1 MEFADSKDSNNSS
14 LRDSQRESK
23 QSKSSESNQN
33 NESMTQ
39 KRINADS
46 LQVRDSQK
54 AQSLP
59 NRLPRLD
66 LVKSRND
73 DSLRD
78 SLLNLPFHFHKH
90 SPKDSQSL
98 TFSPKITRFPEPKAF
113 ALKAKD
119 DNLRLDSSSG
129 GAFTLIAQY
138 VLNRGGVVFGASFDE
153 NLNVAHTFIES
164 SAELDKLR
172 RSKYVESTIGESFK
186 QVKAFLKQGRIV
198 LFSGVQCQIHGLNT
212 FLRKPY
218 SNLLTIEVICNSVPS
233 AKVWDIYK
241 ESFLEEYGEKLLSFN
256 FRGKDFGWE
265 RGIFAAKTKTKTI
278 PHYMSPFFQGFLE
291 HTLTRKSCGNC
302 YSKGFVSGA
311 DFTLGDFWGIHEYH
325 ADFVDDK
332 GVSCVLV
339 HNQKALD
346 ILDSLCESA
355 HIISTTA
362 SIITLGN
369 PAALRSNPLD
379 KNRDFVLKRVFSLYE
394 RKGAKSAMD
403 FLAQVV
409 QNPQLRQQRGIAH
422 HYYRVFKD
430 DPLRKAISNA
440 LKRARKW
447 LLNPK
452 KKG

>member
-1 MEFADSKDSNNSS
+1 
-14 LRDSQRESK
+14 
-23 QSKSSESNQN
+23 
-33 NESMTQ
+33 
-39 KRINADS
+39 
-46 LQVRDSQK
+46 
-54 AQSLP
+54 
-59 NRLPRLD
+59 
-66 LVKSRND
+66 
-73 DSLRD
+73 
-78 SLLNLPFHFHKH
+78 
-90 SPKDSQSL
+90 
-98 TFSPKITRFPEPKAF
+98 
-113 ALKAKD
+113 
-119 DNLRLDSSSG
+119 
-129 GAFTLIAQY
+129 
-138 VLNRGGVVFGASFDE
+138 
-153 NLNVAHTFIES
+153 
-164 SAELDKLR
+164 
-172 RSKYVESTIGESFK
+172 
-186 QVKAFLKQGRIV
+186 
-198 LFSGVQCQIHGLNT
+198 
-212 FLRKPY
+212 
-218 SNLLTIEVICNSVPS
+218 
-233 AKVWDIYK
+233 
-241 ESFLEEYGEKLLSFN
+241 
-256 FRGKDFGWE
+256 
-265 RGIFAAKTKTKTI
+265 
-278 PHYMSPFFQGFLE
+278 MSPFFQGFLE

-346 ILDSLCESA
+346 ILDSLCKSA

-369 PAALRSNPLD
+369 PAALRSNPID

-447 LLNPK
+447 LLNPNK
-452 KKG
+452 ERIKNEKS